1 MKADRKET
9 LRYLGYRGQQ
19 LDPGTA
25 EMIEAIAAEL
35 EQGSSPK
42 SVYQEYECK
51 VNGDRIR
58 IGSLEVESRHL
69 AVNLKGCERAVLL
82 AATIGRTADFLIR
95 KYSVC
100 NMAKAAVV
108 QAAGAMAPTA

>member
-1 MKADRKET
+1 MVQCKISVTGTEPGTQIQAPLSGLLSHGMKADRKET

-51 VNGDRIR
+51 LFFKAHLLLLPAGIHNLSSYRDCTSPSDRIP
-58 IGSLEVESRHL
+58 SLLS
-69 AVNLKGCERAVLL
+69 
-82 AATIGRTADFLIR
+82 
-95 KYSVC
+95 
-100 NMAKAAVV
+100 
-108 QAAGAMAPTA
+108 